1 MRIRHSLTVAG
12 ITCSLL
18 LTPFL
23 LHAQVEVFRTVE
35 DLVNGTAVTYPEHEF
50 HKRKGKKPVTLIFRH
65 KATKEELTIDCAS
78 VWGFAYKGQLFR
90 VMRPGKYLPD
100 GMSHIPVI
108 LSKHNGAFYWLNG
121 QFLQAL
127 TQGRQSAELNGSY
140 TGFIS
145 STVDGDAMV
154 VTGLSKGPGWVKK
167 NGDQFF
173 KDHPELGWLEDC
185 SKRQIKKGYLHS
197 IMEGCIDFHEE
208 PSE

>member
-1 MRIRHSLTVAG
+1 MRIRHFLTAAG
-12 ITCSLL
+12 LACSML

-23 LHAQVEVFRTVE
+23 LHAQVEVYRTIE
-35 DLVNGTAVTYPEHEF
+35 DLANGTAAAYPEHEF

-108 LSKHNGAFYWLNG
+108 LSQHNGAFYWLNG
-121 QFLQAL
+121 QFLHAL

-145 STVDGDAMV
+145 STVDGDAML

-173 KDHPELGWLEDC
+173 RDHPELAWLEAC
-185 SKRQIKKGYLHS
+185 SKERIKKGYLHA
-197 IMEGCIDFHEE
+197 IIEPCIQRHYS